1 MAYKAL
7 ENLYPYSISLLT
19 SICALAHP
27 PLATLASVVPGAC
40 FFLGTLHLLFSASQ
54 NVHLLVIILSHF
66 FTSLQYFLKY
76 YLTVVVFPA
85 HSTNDCTSL
94 RHDFQSHSLLYFS
107 PQYLLPYSVLYIFF
121 LLIVYTSQLEHK
133 LPKGMNY
140 CMLFTALFLAT
151 RIMCGT

>member
-85 HSTNDCTSL
+85 HSINDCTSL
-94 RHDFQSHSLLYFS
+94 RHDF
-107 PQYLLPYSVLYIFF
+107 
-121 LLIVYTSQLEHK
+121 
-133 LPKGMNY
+133 
-140 CMLFTALFLAT
+140 
-151 RIMCGT
+151 